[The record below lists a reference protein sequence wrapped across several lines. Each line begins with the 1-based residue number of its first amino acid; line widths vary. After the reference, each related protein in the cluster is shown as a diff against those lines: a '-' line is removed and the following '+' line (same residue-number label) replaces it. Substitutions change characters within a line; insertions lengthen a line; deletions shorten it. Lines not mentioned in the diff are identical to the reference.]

1 MGMLG
6 FKVGSRERVDE
17 IYQIWL
23 QPGTGDSS
31 LRTTPSAER
40 GNGFAWGFTVSGN
53 ATGQARWDSPFVGPG

>member
-31 LRTTPSAER
+31 LRTAPSAER
-40 GNGFAWGFTVSGN
+40 GM
-53 ATGQARWDSPFVGPG
+53 P